1 MSEDDLKF
9 SLCGP
14 LNKKMTKKLHRQ
26 CSVLHGRCRWNQ
38 KGSKTTKTFK
48 KKREKRRLFRTQ
60 THWGVVCHTQV
71 CVSGGCVSFLFF
83 APVYTSNRN
92 TFPNLR
98 RNNKTIATD
107 YQNANM
113 NGAMLAVFVFFLL
126 ASGKAPIW
134 VSNFSDKTSI
144 EYKLWKEKERER
156 EKKVLKIPSWIDWC
170 HTAASRDIGVG
181 QFVTDVCKCPI
192 EPGAGMVSWSGA
204 RRRRRVYNFFW
215 LMRDLVVGS
224 LRKISRQQQW
234 SNLDREVGERE
245 TVVKDQLTLAT
256 PLQKLGTGRVLLLL
270 DFLSDERIIESFLE
284 PPFR

>member
-1 MSEDDLKF
+1 MVVVGEIRRGQRQQKPLKKKEKSGDSFAHRHIGGSCVTHRCAWAAVVFHFCF
-9 SLCGP
+9 SHPFIRRTATRFQTCDA
-14 LNKKMTKKLHRQ
+14 TTRQ
-26 CSVLHGRCRWNQ
+26 LQ
-38 KGSKTTKTFK
+38 LITKTPTWTAPCWPFLSSFYWHQVRPPFGFRTLVT
-48 KKREKRRLFRTQ
+48 KRASNTNCEKRRR
-60 THWGVVCHTQV
+60 
-71 CVSGGCVSFLFF
+71 
-83 APVYTSNRN
+83 
-92 TFPNLR
+92 
-98 RNNKTIATD
+98 
-107 YQNANM
+107 
-113 NGAMLAVFVFFLL
+113 
-126 ASGKAPIW
+126 
-134 VSNFSDKTSI
+134 
-144 EYKLWKEKERER
+144 ERER
-156 EKKVLKIPSWIDWC
+156 ERKKVLKIPSWIDWC